1 MRQAYYIK
9 RDSRVLALAV
19 LKQVIHAIERAKAT
33 TSGYDLVWT
42 MLAKLNKFFFVLS
55 NRVSIPDALLRTS
68 DNRQDFIFWNVFTD
82 APQGQ
87 DQLMSLV
94 SSIRIDEDLAVRKIH
109 SYAERVY
116 SVDKFTYATAYS
128 ACMFILAWSNLIYD
142 DMGAVSFGNCSHHDA
157 TFTHQLWESMPSF
170 FANDSQ
176 LYHSMLDFSWPI
188 MLSDANWTIERRRD
202 LRHEGFKMDSLA
214 LFTANVVVNMLQK
227 AANEIELSI

>member
-9 RDSRVLALAV
+9 RESRVLALAV
-19 LKQVIHAIERAKAT
+19 LKQVIHAIDRAKVS

-55 NRVSIPDALLRTS
+55 NRVSIPDALLQTS
-68 DNRQDFIFWNVFTD
+68 SNRQDFVFWNVFTD

-87 DQLMSLV
+87 DQLMPLV
-94 SSIRIDEDLAVRKIH
+94 SSIRTYEDLAIRKIR
-109 SYAERVY
+109 SYAERIY

-128 ACMFILAWSNLIYD
+128 ACMFILAWSNLVYD
-142 DMGAVSFGNCSHHDA
+142 EMGRVCFGNRNRHDI
-157 TFTHQLWESMPSF
+157 TFTHQLWESMPYF

-176 LYHSMLDFSWPI
+176 LYHSMLNFSWPI
-188 MLSDANWTIERRRD
+188 MLSDAKWTIEQRRD
-202 LRHEGFKMDSLA
+202 FRHEGFKMDSLA

-227 AANEIELSI
+227 AANEIELGI